1 MTIHPTAVIHKEA
14 EVGKGTRI
22 GPYTVIGNRVRLGE
36 QCDIG
41 SHVVVDGDT
50 RIGDRCRLFPFV
62 SIGMEPQDLKYRGE
76 PTRIEIGDGNQFR
89 EYVTVH
95 LGTAG
100 GGGITKVGNDNLIM
114 AYSHI
119 AHDCLVGNST
129 VLANG
134 ATLAGHVQVE
144 DFATIGAFS
153 GLHQFCRVGRYAYI
167 GGYSVV
173 TKDALPYVLTVGN
186 RARIFGINV
195 IGLRR
200 KEFSTAAISAL
211 RKAFRTLFRAHLPLE
226 TALRQVRSE
235 HAGQAEVER
244 MLSFIAS
251 SQRGVIR

>member
-1 MTIHPTAVIHKEA
+1 MTIHPTAVIHKGA
-14 EVGKGTRI
+14 EVGKGTRV
-22 GPYTVIGNRVRLGE
+22 GPFAVIGERVRIGE
-36 QCDIG
+36 DCQIA

-50 RIGDRCRLFPFV
+50 RIGNRCRLFPFV

-100 GGGITKVGNDNLIM
+100 GGGVTRVGNDNLVM

-119 AHDCLVGNST
+119 AHDCKVGNSAI
-129 VLANG
+129 LANG

-144 DFATIGAFS
+144 DFATVGAFT
-153 GLHQFCRVGRYAYI
+153 GVHQFCRVGRYAYI

-173 TKDALPYVLTVGN
+173 TQDALPYVLTVGN
-186 RARIFGINV
+186 RAHIFGINV

-200 KEFSTAAISAL
+200 RNFSPASVKNL
-211 RKAFRTLFRAHLPLE
+211 QDSYRTLFQNKIPFRQAQETVEKKYGREDDIAYLLE
-226 TALRQVRSE
+226 FIRS
-235 HAGQAEVER
+235 
-244 MLSFIAS
+244 S
-251 SQRGVIR
+251 SRGITR

>member
-22 GPYTVIGNRVRLGE
+22 GPYAVIGNRVRLGE
-36 QCDIG
+36 QCEIG

-76 PTRIEIGDGNQFR
+76 PTRIEIGDGNKFR

-200 KEFSTAAISAL
+200 RNFSPATVKILQDSY
-211 RKAFRTLFRAHLPLE
+211 RTLFQKKIPFRRALE
-226 TALRQVRSE
+226 T
-235 HAGQAEVER
+235 VER
-244 MLSFIAS
+244 KYGREADVAYLLEFIQTS
-251 SQRGVIR
+251 SRGIAR